1 MTMISRIPYTLRSLN
16 LRKLG
21 LTALIALSISA
32 CGPLID
38 VGGKGAPPS
47 LYSLSPADVSASPA
61 SLSDQ
66 TLIVAEP
73 EAFAVLDTRKIALMP
88 ESREFSFYAGAEWVD
103 RAPRMIQSLLITS
116 FEEAG
121 IFKDVG
127 AENMPLAAS
136 YRLTIGLRA
145 FNTDYTVQNG
155 PVVKV
160 TMMARLFKTRALDLV
175 DSKLIT
181 VSLPV
186 GSDSMA
192 KIIATFDRANRQAMT
207 EIVNWTIESI
217 SGPGP
222 DSEADQSTAP

>member
-1 MTMISRIPYTLRSLN
+1 MTMISLIPHTLRS
-16 LRKLG
+16 LG
-21 LTALIALSISA
+21 LTALIALSVSA

-47 LYSLSPADVSASPA
+47 LYTLSPAEVSASPA
-61 SLSDQ
+61 TLSDQ

-88 ESREFSFYAGAEWVD
+88 ENREFSFYAGAEWVD

-116 FEEAG
+116 FEETG

-145 FNTDYTVQNG
+145 FNSDYTVPDG
-155 PVVKV
+155 PVVNV

-186 GSDSMA
+186 GADNLS
-192 KIIATFDRANRQAMT
+192 KIIATFDRANRQAMA
-207 EIVNWTIESI
+207 EVVEWTIESI

-222 DSEADQSTAP
+222 DAQSDQSTAP